1 MGQTVLECA
10 ACFLFPHLPVGLGH
24 GRWLFVIEFEGRA
37 VSPSNTTSAAM
48 ESSDHRGG
56 GGVRLSAYPHQ
67 LLERGFWNGM
77 VQDRS
82 LSSSSRPYRTR
93 FGVLAAAPRS
103 HPTHAEN

>member
-10 ACFLFPHLPVGLGH
+10 ACFLFPHLLVGLGH
-24 GRWLFVIEFEGRA
+24 CRWLFAIELESRA
-37 VSPSNTTSAAM
+37 VSNSNTTSAAM

-56 GGVRLSAYPHQ
+56 GSVRLSADSHQ

-82 LSSSSRPYRTR
+82 LSSSSRSFATR
-93 FGVLAAAPRS
+93 LRALAAA
-103 HPTHAEN
+103 